1 MPSPIPRSVD
11 GSLLLTVP
19 QVCESL
25 NVSRMT
31 LYRLME
37 SGDLRRVKIGRSVR
51 IRVEDVLELIERE
64 TL

>member
-1 MPSPIPRSVD
+1 MPSQTLTASDAVR
-11 GSLLLTVP
+11 LLTIA
-19 QVCESL
+19 QACETL